1 MPTGVPSGYY
11 FPSCNNGTWSGA
23 CNARCEWLSNT
34 TWQWVDAIVM
44 TGCGAG
50 CKTEGGCRSWN
61 CTGVGRAGLYR
72 WDRQVINCNS

>member
-1 MPTGVPSGYY
+1 MQQSQI
-11 FPSCNNGTWSGA
+11 
-23 CNARCEWLSNT
+23 
-34 TWQWVDAIVM
+34 WQWVDTIVV